1 MEATDPAADPAR
13 SRAQHSG
20 AGEPTV
26 RVPPPGSDAETS
38 GGRATAGEPVAPATT
53 VNDRSEVV
61 RRQREAYGGIK
72 FGSCFFGWLT
82 ATGMSVLLTAL
93 VAAAGL
99 GVGLANNVTT
109 DTATQNSQ
117 SLGLAGAIALVVIGF
132 IAYLCGG
139 YVAGRMARFNGVRQG
154 IGVWLWA
161 IVIAIVLGVIGLI
174 AGNKYNV
181 LDRTNSFPRLPVGDG
196 TLTSG
201 GIIVA
206 AALVIVA
213 LIGAVVGGL
222 LGMRFH
228 RRVDRVGLEPVDPE
242 V

>member
-1 MEATDPAADPAR
+1 MSSATNPEDPALRD
-13 SRAQHSG
+13 SG
-20 AGEPTV
+20 PGTENERTG
-26 RVPPPGSDAETS
+26 PPL
-38 GGRATAGEPVAPATT
+38 R
-53 VNDRSEVV
+53 RHEVV

-82 ATGMSVLLTAL
+82 ASGAAVLLTAV
-93 VAAAGL
+93 VAAAGA
-99 GVGLANNVTT
+99 GVGLAQNVTT
-109 DTATQNSQ
+109 STAAQNSRP
-117 SLGLAGAIALVVIGF
+117 LGLAGAIALVVIIF

-161 IVIAIVLGVIGLI
+161 IVIAIILGVIGWI
-174 AGNKYNV
+174 AGNRYNV
-181 LDRTNSFPRLPVGDG
+181 LSRINSFPRMPVNEG
-196 TLTSG
+196 TLTAG
-201 GIIVA
+201 GIILA

-213 LIGAVVGGL
+213 LIGAVLGGL

-228 RRVDRVGLEPVDPE
+228 RKVDRVGLEPTETE

>member
-1 MEATDPAADPAR
+1 MNPATNPEDPAVR
-13 SRAQHSG
+13 
-20 AGEPTV
+20 EPGPGTEPD
-26 RVPPPGSDAETS
+26 RTVPPL
-38 GGRATAGEPVAPATT
+38 GRQ
-53 VNDRSEVV
+53 EVV

-82 ATGMSVLLTAL
+82 ASGAAVLLTAL
-93 VAAAGL
+93 VAAAGA
-99 GVGLANNVTT
+99 GVGLAQNVTT
-109 DTATQNSQ
+109 STAAQNSQ
-117 SLGLAGAIALVVIGF
+117 PLGLAGAIALVIIIF

-174 AGNKYNV
+174 AGNRYNV
-181 LDRTNSFPRLPVGDG
+181 LSRMNSFPRMPVDEG
-196 TLTSG
+196 TLTAG
-201 GIIVA
+201 GIILA

-213 LIGAVVGGL
+213 LIGAVLGGL

-228 RRVDRVGLEPVDPE
+228 RKVDRVGLEPTGTE
-242 V
+242 I

>member
-1 MEATDPAADPAR
+1 MSAATNPEDPALRDP
-13 SRAQHSG
+13 G
-20 AGEPTV
+20 
-26 RVPPPGSDAETS
+26 PGME
-38 GGRATAGEPVAPATT
+38 
-53 VNDRSEVV
+53 NDRTGTPVGRHEVV

-82 ATGMSVLLTAL
+82 ASGAAVLLTAL

-99 GVGLANNVTT
+99 GVGMAQNVTT
-109 DTATQNSQ
+109 SNATQNSQ
-117 SLGLAGAIALVVIGF
+117 SLGLAGAIALVIIVF
-132 IAYLCGG
+132 IAYICGG

-161 IVIAIVLGVIGLI
+161 IVIAIILGVIGWI
-174 AGNKYNV
+174 AGNRYDV
-181 LDRTNSFPRLPVGDG
+181 LSRINSFPRMPVNEG
-196 TLTSG
+196 TLTAS
-201 GIIVA
+201 GIILA

-213 LIGAVVGGL
+213 LIGAVLGGL

-228 RRVDRVGLEPVDPE
+228 RRVDRVGLEPTEPE